1 MATALAAVGGLVLQT
16 VRALGDSDFGMCPGT
31 HQPGGSGE
39 AVVEWLHRHI
49 QDCAGKPL
57 DQPLTFR
64 ELAEQGIDVTMMT
77 TDLSLARP
85 VRVPHGLDAYRFDV
99 EKMRERFPAAV
110 VEAMLDTHP
119 GPTRAFSGCRSRTC
133 PSWWVS
139 A

>member
-1 MATALAAVGGLVLQT
+1 
-16 VRALGDSDFGMCPGT
+16 MCPGT

-39 AVVEWLHRHI
+39 AVVEWLHQHI

-57 DQPLTFR
+57 DEPLTFR
-64 ELAEQGIDVTMMT
+64 DLAEQGIDVTMIT

-110 VEAMLDTHP
+110 VEAMLD
-119 GPTRAFSGCRSRTC
+119 
-133 PSWWVS
+133 
-139 A
+139 